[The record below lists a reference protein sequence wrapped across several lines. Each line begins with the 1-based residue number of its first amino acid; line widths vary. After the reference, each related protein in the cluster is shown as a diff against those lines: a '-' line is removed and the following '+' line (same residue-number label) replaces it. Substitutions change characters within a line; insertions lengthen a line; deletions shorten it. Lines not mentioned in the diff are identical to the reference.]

1 MKLNKLKF
9 LLIFLAA
16 IFFAQGANALVL
28 THPEYD
34 NMAVDEDGIFFSGKI
49 SKHEKVYIDGV
60 RITPAKTGAFSYS
73 VPLNQGENIFAVQS
87 KDWLGNNTTKK
98 YVITRIIPTKNSDK
112 FIKTEKAY
120 YKTVRDN
127 VVLRSTPVDGG
138 INRLGYLSKDTKVVV
153 EGNFNEFAGIYLTKN
168 TYGWVL
174 AKDLV
179 KTEDEE
185 VCYTPI
191 DLTDT
196 DQFKTDKDIT
206 YTFTCSDNMP
216 YSATVNDNKLVL
228 TLYNLD
234 KQEEKYAKEFKLDKF
249 PRYSICVQNG
259 ILYLTFKKLPFSQ
272 SNYSNKKVNIVID
285 PGHGGY
291 ETGAVGCLGHK
302 EKDLNLEVALKLK
315 KILEEHNYNVK
326 MTRETDK
333 FVSLNDRIKF
343 AQDEDALIFISIH
356 QNSVPISKNPN
367 LNEGTAV
374 FYFNPQSH
382 ELATAVSKSVSQ
394 SLGVKNEGAVQASFA
409 VIRPTEYVGILAE
422 LIYLVNQNDVA
433 VYKNKKFAQ
442 TSAMAIYKG
451 LSSYIHSELEK

>member
-1 MKLNKLKF
+1 MKFCRLKILF
-9 LLIFLAA
+9 ILFVIL
-16 IFFAQGANALVL
+16 FFAQSSNALVL
-28 THPEYD
+28 THPEHD
-34 NMAVDEDGIFFSGKI
+34 NMTVDEEGIFFSGKV
-49 SKHEKVYIDGV
+49 SKHEKVYIEGV
-60 RITPAKTGAFSYS
+60 QISPAKTGAFSYS
-73 VPLNQGENIFAVQS
+73 VPLSPGENIFAVQS
-87 KDWLGNNTTKK
+87 KDWLGNKTTKK
-98 YVITRIIPTKNSDK
+98 YVITRIIPQKNSDK
-112 FIKTEKAY
+112 FIKTKKAY

-127 VVLRSTPVDGG
+127 VVLRSTPIDGG
-138 INRLGYLSKDTKVVV
+138 MNRLGYLPKDTKIVV

-168 TYGWVL
+168 MYGWIL

-179 KTEDEE
+179 KTDEE
-185 VCYTPI
+185 EFCYTPI
-191 DLTDT
+191 NLTDT
-196 DQFKTDKDIT
+196 DQIKTDTDVT
-206 YTFTCSDNMP
+206 YTFTCSENMP
-216 YSATVNDNKLVL
+216 YGAIIDNNKLTL
-228 TLYNLD
+228 TIYNLD
-234 KQEEKYAKEFKLDKF
+234 NQEEKYTKEFKLDKF

-259 ILYLTFKKLPFSQ
+259 ILYLTFKKLPFTP

-285 PGHGGY
+285 PGHGGE

-315 KILEEHNYNVK
+315 KILKEHNYNVK

-343 AQDEDALIFISIH
+343 AQDEDTLIFISIH
-356 QNSVPISKNPN
+356 QNSVPISNNPN
-367 LNEGTAV
+367 LNEGTVV
-374 FYFNPQSH
+374 FYFNPQSG

-394 SLGVKNEGAVQASFA
+394 ALNVKNEGAAQASYA
-409 VIRPTEYVGILAE
+409 VIRPTEYIGILAE